1 MVDSFS
7 HASDEPV
14 PLIDPP
20 QQGAVVNDIPH
31 PVVYLLESDVLV
43 MESIA
48 EEGLLCDPSERSGE
62 ARSAHLLTW
71 RSSTRCVRQWR
82 ASRAPCSWRS
92 AARMPAAWK
101 LETSASQA
109 RGSSRENE
117 GFECDR
123 EPSRRG
129 CALRRVSLGLMG
141 CARSTETGLVNN
153 SIGR

>member
-62 ARSAHLLTW
+62 ARSAHRLQGDFGI
-71 RSSTRCVRQWR
+71 REKRY
-82 ASRAPCSWRS
+82 
-92 AARMPAAWK
+92 AAAIEEGYPPP
-101 LETSASQA
+101 
-109 RGSSRENE
+109 RG
-117 GFECDR
+117 G
-123 EPSRRG
+123 
-129 CALRRVSLGLMG
+129 
-141 CARSTETGLVNN
+141 
-153 SIGR
+153 IGP